1 MPAVSVV
8 IPNLNGRHLL
18 PMCLDT
24 LRMQTFKD
32 FEVIVVDNGSSDG
45 SIELLKEKYPEA
57 VIIALDKN
65 YGFAYPVNRG
75 IEAARGEFVCL
86 LNNDIELDVHWMEEL
101 LGALRKHPEAGSCGP
116 KLMRLE
122 ERERINVLGIRMN
135 SDSGVEIIGAGHYDR
150 GQYDEARY
158 VFGVNAGASMYRKSM
173 FDRIGL
179 FDELFFASYE
189 DVDIAFRA
197 QLAGFKALY
206 EPKAI
211 GYHMVGAT
219 IKRRRYRPTYLNNRN
234 SVIFF
239 LKDMPGELIKKN
251 FWKIFRL
258 RTGYFLGRVIK
269 NFWKVRTFYYIRG
282 TFGAFLRLPSIRRSR
297 KTVQATRCVTIEYLE
312 SIMDRD
318 FI

>member
-1 MPAVSVV
+1 MPTVSVV
-8 IPNLNGRHLL
+8 IPNLNGERLL

-24 LRMQTFKD
+24 LREQTFRD

-45 SIELLKEKYPEA
+45 SVLLLKEKYPE
-57 VIIALDKN
+57 VRIVALDKN

-75 IEAARGEFVCL
+75 IEAAAGEFICL
-86 LNNDIELDVHWMEEL
+86 LNNDIELDKGWMEEL
-101 LGALRKHPEAGSCGP
+101 LRALRDHPDAGSCGP

-135 SDSGVEIIGAGHYDR
+135 SDSSVEIIGAGQYDR
-150 GQYDEARY
+150 GQYEEGQY
-158 VFGVNAGASMYRKSM
+158 VFGVNAGASMYRRSM
-173 FDRIGL
+173 FDKTGL

-189 DVDIAFRA
+189 DVDLSFRA
-197 QLAGFKALY
+197 QLAGYKALY

-251 FWKIFRL
+251 FSKIFRL
-258 RTGYFLGRVIK
+258 RTGYFFKRVIM
-269 NFWKVRTFYYIRG
+269 NFWKVRTFYYVRG
-282 TFGAFLRLPSIRRSR
+282 TFGAFLRLPAIRRSR
-297 KTVQATRCVTIEYLE
+297 KKAQATRCVTIEYLE

>member
-1 MPAVSVV
+1 MPKVSVV
-8 IPNLNGRHLL
+8 IPNLNGEHLL

-24 LRMQTFKD
+24 LREQTFKD
-32 FEVIVVDNGSSDG
+32 FEVIVVDNGSRDG
-45 SIELLKEKYPEA
+45 SISLLKEKYPE
-57 VIIALDKN
+57 VRIIALDKN

-75 IEAARGEFVCL
+75 IEAASGEFVCL
-86 LNNDIELDVHWMEEL
+86 LNNDIELDGRWMEEL
-101 LGALRKHPEAGSCGP
+101 LGALQRHPEAGSCGP

-135 SDSGVEIIGAGHYDR
+135 SDSSVEIIGAGHYDR
-150 GQYDEARY
+150 GQYDEAGY
-158 VFGVNAGASMYRKSM
+158 VFGVNAGASMYRRSM

-206 EPKAI
+206 EPAAL

-239 LKDMPGELIKKN
+239 LKDMPGGLMKKY

-258 RTGYFLGRVIK
+258 RTGYFLKRVIM
-269 NFWKVRTFYYIRG
+269 NFWKIRTFYYVRG
-282 TFGAFLRLPSIRRSR
+282 TFGAFLRLPSILRSR
-297 KTVQATRCVTIEYLE
+297 KKVQATICVTGEYLE